1 MSGFAVRRSDQTD
14 QSDQTEY
21 LRVAA
26 TARLI
31 QCNRLSMTDV
41 LASLASPSSI
51 GLAVFLGVL
60 IVCYR
65 ITLPVYLKFKRRKE
79 GCGTVFRSDTGE
91 PVDLA
96 RIRLADM
103 HGITVTTA
111 VTDKQ
116 GHYRLVVFPGEYVM
130 DVTKEGFVFP
140 SKYLSSA
147 ERSVTYDNVIPS
159 SRVRI
164 KDHGIVTKN
173 IPVDPIRPAHA
184 RSKVFRRRIILGE
197 NAQLLIAWTTPW
209 AAFAVPLFA
218 GMSGIPLALS
228 WGSAAVYAA
237 AMGRRFIT
245 FKPGR
250 GAYGTIAD
258 AHTGVPLDRVV
269 VRLFDAKFN
278 KQLQTL
284 TTTEK
289 GRYAF
294 LVNAGSYYILMKHDG
309 YRPVRLN
316 FPNITKESYP
326 LATDVRMKRNLI
338 REGEAGDPT
347 GAAPTGD
354 PGA

>member
-1 MSGFAVRRSDQTD
+1 M
-14 QSDQTEY
+14 
-21 LRVAA
+21 
-26 TARLI
+26 
-31 QCNRLSMTDV
+31 DV
-41 LASLASPSSI
+41 LAALETPSTI
-51 GLAVFLGVL
+51 EFLVFLGALVF
-60 IVCYR
+60 CYR
-65 ITLPVYLKFKRRKE
+65 ITLPVYLKFKRHKE

-96 RIRLADM
+96 RIRLADT

-116 GHYRLVVFPGEYVM
+116 GHYRLVVSPGEYVV

-140 SKYLSSA
+140 SRYLSAA

-173 IPVDPIRPAHA
+173 IPVDPIRPARS
-184 RSKVFRRRIILGE
+184 RSKVFRRRIVLGE
-197 NAQLLIAWTTPW
+197 NVQWLIAWASPW

-218 GMSGIPLALS
+218 GMAGVPLVLA
-228 WGSAAVYAA
+228 WGTAVAYAA
-237 AMGRRFIT
+237 AMGRRFIS

-250 GAYGTIAD
+250 GAYGTVRD

-269 VRLFDAKFN
+269 IRLFDAKFN

-284 TTTEK
+284 TTSEK

-294 LVNAGSYYILMKHDG
+294 LVNAGSYYIRMNKDG
-309 YRPVRLN
+309 YKTVQLN
-316 FPNITKESYP
+316 FPNIAKESYP
-326 LATDVRMKRNLI
+326 LATDVRMKRSL
-338 REGEAGDPT
+338 
-347 GAAPTGD
+347 GAES
-354 PGA
+354 